1 MTPSLDQKEKKTDEN
16 GQNEMTREEHGNTS
30 SLILE
35 SKLRSLRDESSNLSQ
50 ALTQKLATSQSGQ
63 NLLHIGPA
71 LSTLPPD
78 LQSLLSNLEPYL
90 SEIKEYKDD
99 TLDELKRIVECGY
112 QIRMQNRRVHNSNA
126 CRDLYQDLVA
136 SERDIERDGKLR
148 VEDQLKMV
156 EKNDKEND
164 SEIPY
169 GGDELDSEFYGK
181 SLLHRLFIYITEK

>member
-16 GQNEMTREEHGNTS
+16 GKHEMTREEHGNTS

-35 SKLRSLRDESSNLSQ
+35 SKLRTLRDESSNLSQ

-90 SEIKEYKDD
+90 SEIKEYEDA
-99 TLDELKRIVECGY
+99 TLEELKRIVECGY
-112 QIRMQNRRVHNSNA
+112 QIRMQKRRVQNSNA
-126 CRDLYQDLVA
+126 CRELYQDLVA

-156 EKNDKEND
+156 DKNNGDKD
-164 SEIPY
+164 SELPY
-169 GGDELDSEFYGK
+169 CSDELDSQFYGK
-181 SLLHRLFIYITEK
+181 S